1 MQLCFVLSTDTDPE
15 AVGVSERKQ
24 RLHVYD
30 RFSQGDLHVRWFVDR
45 ERVPAQ
51 ERGALFRRAA
61 ARCAPK
67 AFHALLG

>member
-30 RFSQGDLHVRWFVDR
+30 RLSEGDLHVRWFSCKERLHRNVEPQITALRRDR
-45 ERVPAQ
+45 ST
-51 ERGALFRRAA
+51 
-61 ARCAPK
+61 
-67 AFHALLG
+67 H